1 MRVSNCVHL
10 AQISIQMVICTFECF
25 NYDKDINV
33 LKKSDSHIK
42 KLMYHEQFY
51 NISFK
56 SFNKIYLKFS
66 NLNNCCKCHFIVVV
80 KVMRTFV
87 CIIAQILKDN
97 YKHWMLLR

>member
-1 MRVSNCVHL
+1 MRVGNCVHF
-10 AQISIQMVICTFECF
+10 AQISSHMVICTFLF
-25 NYDKDINV
+25 LNYDKDIKIV
-33 LKKSDSHIK
+33 IR
-42 KLMYHEQFY
+42 KLMYYERFY
-51 NISFK
+51 NTLFK